1 MTITQSDISRNLG
14 KPANR
19 ALDGAG
25 YFRLEQVSEVSEK
38 ELMKLHELGQKEIE
52 RLREALFEKGLFF
65 SDKS

>member
-1 MTITQSDISRNLG
+1 MTITQSNIPRNLG

-25 YFRLEQVSEVSEK
+25 YFRLEQVAEVSEK
-38 ELMKLHELGQKEIE
+38 ELMKLHGMGPKAIE
-52 RLREALFEKGLFF
+52 RLREALFEKGLSF